1 MKTELP
7 RSPHRLE
14 TATLGGGCFWCLEA
28 VFERLPGVKK
38 VVSGYAGGR
47 TPNPTYHEIC
57 STDTGHAEVVQ
68 VEFDPE
74 VVSFEQ
80 ILEVFWACHDPTTPN
95 RQGGDAGTQ
104 YRSIIL
110 TGSPEQSGLAGRSKA
125 AVNGSK
131 FGGKVVTEIVPLTRF
146 FQAEAYHQ
154 GYFRNHSR
162 EPYCQVVIQ
171 PKLLKLEKAGVVPA
185 PGR

>member
-7 RSPHRLE
+7 REANRLE

-47 TPNPTYHEIC
+47 TPNPTYREIC
-57 STDTGHAEVVQ
+57 ATDTGHAEVVQ
-68 VEFDPE
+68 VEFDPA
-74 VVSFEQ
+74 VIPYEQ

-95 RQGGDAGTQ
+95 RQGADTGTQ

-110 TGSPEQSGLAGRSKA
+110 TGAPEQLALAERSKA
-125 AVNGSK
+125 AANGTT
-131 FGGKVVTEIVPLTRF
+131 FGGKIVTEIVPLTRF
-146 FQAEAYHQ
+146 FQAEGYHQ
-154 GYFRNHSR
+154 GYFRHHSG
-162 EPYCQVVIQ
+162 ESYCQVVIA
-171 PKLLKLEKAGVVPA
+171 PKLLKLERAGVVPA
-185 PGR
+185 GAT